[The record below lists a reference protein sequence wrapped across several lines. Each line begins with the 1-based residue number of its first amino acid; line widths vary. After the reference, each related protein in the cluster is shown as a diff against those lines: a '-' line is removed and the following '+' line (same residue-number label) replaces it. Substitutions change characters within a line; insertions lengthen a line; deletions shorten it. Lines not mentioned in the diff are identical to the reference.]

1 MMLSWHRKK
10 VSWWREGVT
19 RFVHMGVQVLE
30 ELRRSYR
37 MICILLV
44 FLFFSESENKDE
56 NREYEEQGSDME

>member
-1 MMLSWHRKK
+1 M
-10 VSWWREGVT
+10 T